1 MERRRGLAGNWL
13 IPGATREWECRSSF
27 IQDFVEENNVESV
40 NDCPCIGTRR
50 QA

>member
-13 IPGATREWECRSSF
+13 IPAATREWECRSSF
-27 IQDFVEENNVESV
+27 IQDFVEENNVESF
-40 NDCPCIGTRR
+40 NFYPGSGDDR